1 MKKFLGFALLVA
13 LTAIGMGCGVS
24 SSNSGSG
31 GGGGGSQ
38 NANVFMTGEDTPL
51 SSVVGFNVTLNSVT
65 LNGQDNSTA
74 TVLSTPTTVDFARLI
89 GLRSPLAFNSVPPD
103 TYVSAT
109 FVLANPVIDY
119 VTLTPSPAVSTLNGT
134 FPNSA
139 NPYTLTVQFPTA
151 MVVGANGLAG
161 LKMEMDI
168 RQSLATDGSGNLVIN
183 SGTVAVNPVIYIKA
197 TKASD
202 PDGQVTDLTG
212 GLVSV
217 NAATDSF
224 VIQGPYGRQLTV
236 YVNSST
242 LFNSG
247 FNINNLTP
255 PAIIG
260 VQGTFQADGSLLA
273 DHVEVIATSHS
284 WVSGRILALASDG
297 SGGTNITMWVG
308 ETGADMVSD
317 VDTIQTIDI
326 PSTLTN
332 YEVCF
337 FDNALTQFVFDGPS
351 DLIVGQRIFIG
362 GDYTNST
369 FTPAMISLRRQGVYG
384 LLNVGSVTIDSGN
397 KGSFTLSNNGL
408 AGYTTGGTVTVDTFN
423 GTAFFNLTGLSQL
436 QAETTAIPIEARG
449 LFLKDPTT
457 GNPTFYA
464 GLVATPPTST
474 DK

>member
-1 MKKFLGFALLVA
+1 MKKFLGFALVAA
-13 LTAIGMGCGVS
+13 LTLIGMGCG
-24 SSNSGSG
+24 SSNSSNNSNPQAG
-31 GGGGGSQ
+31 
-38 NANVFMTGEDTPL
+38 NVFMTGEDSPL
-51 SSVVGFNVTLNSVT
+51 SSVVGFQVTLNSVT
-65 LNGQDNSTA
+65 LTGQDNSTA
-74 TVLSTPTTVDFARLI
+74 TVISTPTTVDFARLI

-119 VTLTPSPAVSTLNGT
+119 ITLNPSPAVSTLTGV

-151 MVVGANGLAG
+151 MVVGPNGLAG
-161 LKMEMDI
+161 LKMDMDI
-168 RQSLATDGSGNLVIN
+168 HDSLATDGNGNLVIN
-183 SGTVAVNPVIYIKA
+183 NGTIAVNPIIFVKA

-217 NAATDSF
+217 NTSNDSF

-247 FNINNLTP
+247 WSINNLAT

-260 VQGTFQADGSLLA
+260 VQGYFQADGSLMA
-273 DHVEVIATSHS
+273 DHVEVITTAHS
-284 WVSGRILALASDG
+284 WVSGRILALGSDG
-297 SGGTNITMWVG
+297 SGGTDITMWVG

-317 VDTIQTIDI
+317 IDTIQIVDI
-326 PSTLTN
+326 PASVTT

-337 FDNALTQFVFDGPS
+337 FDNALTQFVFSGPS

-362 GDYTNST
+362 GDYSNST
-369 FTPAMISLRRQGVYG
+369 FTPTMISLRRQGAYG
-384 LLNVGSVTIDSGN
+384 LLDAGTVTIDNGN
-397 KGSFTLSNNGL
+397 LGSFDLLNNGL
-408 AGYTTGGTVTVDTFN
+408 LGYAANGPVPVDTFN
-423 GTAFFNLTGLSQL
+423 VTVFWNLNGLSQL
-436 QAETTAIPIEARG
+436 QSETTNIPLVVRG

-464 GLVATPPTST
+464 GLVADPPQPTSH
-474 DK
+474 